1 MEDTAMKSRYTRI
14 LSVLLCA
21 ALACSILAGC
31 NTAASSS
38 EVPSSASSS
47 QSVPASSEV
56 LPDSTTR
63 ADTSGLNPGDF
74 DENSIFSITGTSA
87 AFEPCLGWGPGV
99 SGCSLK
105 TVIAA
110 ASLLKWADG
119 CNMSIQ
125 PVSDIKDA
133 YTQWFNSL
141 SADDQQSF
149 ADAWPLIKADAET
162 LLTDKDSMTGRIED
176 AGLDAKELPGCS
188 EENWKALAD
197 VIDVLVPASSE
208 Y

>member
-1 MEDTAMKSRYTRI
+1 MTRNRI
-14 LSVLLCA
+14 LSLLVCA
-21 ALACSILAGC
+21 ALLTGLLAGC
-31 NTAASSS
+31 TSTSGGSSASASGDAASSES
-38 EVPSSASSS
+38 I
-47 QSVPASSEV
+47 PAS
-56 LPDSTTR
+56 TAQ
-63 ADTSGLNPGDF
+63 ADTGKLTPNLDE
-74 DENSIFSITGTSA
+74 DENSIFSIQNTEA
-87 AFEPCLGWGPGV
+87 AFAPCLGWGPGV

-105 TVIAA
+105 SVIAA

-133 YTQWFNSL
+133 YTQWFDGL

-149 ADAWPLIKADAET
+149 ADTWPLIKADAET

>member
-1 MEDTAMKSRYTRI
+1 MIRNRI
-14 LSVLLCA
+14 LSLLVCA
-21 ALACSILAGC
+21 ALLACLLAGC
-31 NTAASSS
+31 STSSGTDGGDAASSS
-38 EVPSSASSS
+38 GSA
-47 QSVPASSEV
+47 ASSESI
-56 LPDSTTR
+56 PSSTVT
-63 ADTSGLNPGDF
+63 ADTGKVGPLDAG
-74 DENSIFSITGTSA
+74 ENSLFSLSDLDD
-87 AFEPCLGWGPGV
+87 AFTPCLGWGPGV

-105 TVIAA
+105 SVIAA

-125 PVSDIKDA
+125 PVSDTKDA

>member
-1 MEDTAMKSRYTRI
+1 MKLKYTRI
-14 LSVLLCA
+14 LSLVLCA
-21 ALACSILAGC
+21 AIACSALVGC
-31 NTAASSS
+31 GGSAASSGS
-38 EVPSSASSS
+38 EPSSSATASSS
-47 QSVPASSEV
+47 AAASGEA
-56 LPDSTTR
+56 LPDSTVQ
-63 ADTSGLNPGDF
+63 ANTSGLNPGDF

-87 AFEPCLGWGPGV
+87 AFAPCLGWGPGV

-105 TVIAA
+105 SVIAA

-133 YTQWFNSL
+133 YTQWFDSL

>member
-1 MEDTAMKSRYTRI
+1 
-14 LSVLLCA
+14 
-21 ALACSILAGC
+21 
-31 NTAASSS
+31 
-38 EVPSSASSS
+38 
-47 QSVPASSEV
+47 
-56 LPDSTTR
+56 
-63 ADTSGLNPGDF
+63 
-74 DENSIFSITGTSA
+74 
-87 AFEPCLGWGPGV
+87 
-99 SGCSLK
+99 
-105 TVIAA
+105 
-110 ASLLKWADG
+110 
-119 CNMSIQ
+119 MSIQ

-133 YTQWFNSL
+133 YTQWFDSL

-188 EENWKALAD
+188 EENWKSLAD

>member
-1 MEDTAMKSRYTRI
+1 MIRKRI
-14 LSVLLCA
+14 LSLLVCA
-21 ALACSILAGC
+21 ALLCGVLAGC
-31 NTAASSS
+31 STSSGSTAASSS
-38 EVPSSASSS
+38 SASASESIPSST
-47 QSVPASSEV
+47 V
-56 LPDSTTR
+56 T
-63 ADTSGLNPGDF
+63 ADTGKVGPLDAG
-74 DENSIFSITGTSA
+74 ENSLFSFSDPDD
-87 AFEPCLGWGPGV
+87 AFAPCL
-99 SGCSLK
+99 GCSLK
-105 TVIAA
+105 SVIAA

-119 CNMSIQ
+119 RNMSIQ

-133 YTQWFNSL
+133 YTQWFDSL

-197 VIDVLVPASSE
+197 VIDVLVPASRE

>member
-1 MEDTAMKSRYTRI
+1 MIRKRI
-14 LSVLLCA
+14 LSLLVCA
-21 ALACSILAGC
+21 ALLCGVLAGC
-31 NTAASSS
+31 STSSGSTAGPAEKLYTASSS
-38 EVPSSASSS
+38 SASASESIPSST
-47 QSVPASSEV
+47 V
-56 LPDSTTR
+56 T
-63 ADTSGLNPGDF
+63 ADTGKVGPLDAG
-74 DENSIFSITGTSA
+74 ENSLFSLSDPDD
-87 AFEPCLGWGPGV
+87 AFAPCLGWGPGV

-105 TVIAA
+105 SVIAA

-133 YTQWFNSL
+133 YTQWFDSL

-149 ADAWPLIKADAET
+149 ADAWPLIMADAVT
-162 LLTDKDSMTGRIED
+162 LLTDTDSMTGRIED

>member
-1 MEDTAMKSRYTRI
+1 MIRKRI
-14 LSVLLCA
+14 LSLLVCA
-21 ALACSILAGC
+21 ALLCGVLAGC
-31 NTAASSS
+31 STSSGSTAASSS
-38 EVPSSASSS
+38 SASASESIPSSTVTADTGKVGPLDAGENSLFSLS
-47 QSVPASSEV
+47 DPDDAFAPAS
-56 LPDSTTR
+56 
-63 ADTSGLNPGDF
+63 A
-74 DENSIFSITGTSA
+74 
-87 AFEPCLGWGPGV
+87 GPRRV
-99 SGCSLK
+99 RLLAES
-105 TVIAA
+105 VIAA

-133 YTQWFNSL
+133 YTQWFDGL

-149 ADAWPLIKADAET
+149 ADTWPLIKADAET

>member
-1 MEDTAMKSRYTRI
+1 MKLKYTRI
-14 LSVLLCA
+14 LSLVLCA
-21 ALACSILAGC
+21 AIACSALVGC
-31 NTAASSS
+31 GGSAASSGS
-38 EVPSSASSS
+38 EPSSSATASSS
-47 QSVPASSEV
+47 AAASGEA
-56 LPDSTTR
+56 LPDSTVQ
-63 ADTSGLNPGDF
+63 ANTSGLNPGDF

-105 TVIAA
+105 SVIAA

-133 YTQWFNSL
+133 YTQWFDSL

>member
-1 MEDTAMKSRYTRI
+1 MT
-14 LSVLLCA
+14 
-21 ALACSILAGC
+21 
-31 NTAASSS
+31 
-38 EVPSSASSS
+38 
-47 QSVPASSEV
+47 
-56 LPDSTTR
+56 
-63 ADTSGLNPGDF
+63 ADTGKVGPLDAG
-74 DENSIFSITGTSA
+74 ENSLFSLSDPDD
-87 AFEPCLGWGPGV
+87 AFAPCLGWGPGV

-105 TVIAA
+105 SVIAA

-133 YTQWFNSL
+133 YTQWFDSL

-162 LLTDKDSMTGRIED
+162 LLTDKDSITGRIED
-176 AGLDAKELPGCS
+176 AGLDAKALPGCS

>member
-1 MEDTAMKSRYTRI
+1 MTRNRI
-14 LSVLLCA
+14 LSLLVCA
-21 ALACSILAGC
+21 ALLAGLLAGC
-31 NTAASSS
+31 TSTSDGSSASASGDAASSES
-38 EVPSSASSS
+38 I
-47 QSVPASSEV
+47 PAS
-56 LPDSTTR
+56 TAQ
-63 ADTSGLNPGDF
+63 ADTGKLTPNLDE
-74 DENSIFSITGTSA
+74 DENSIFSIQNTEA
-87 AFEPCLGWGPGV
+87 AFAPCLGWGPGV

-105 TVIAA
+105 SVIAA

-133 YTQWFNSL
+133 YTQWFDSL

-162 LLTDKDSMTGRIED
+162 LLTDKNSMTGRIED

>member
-1 MEDTAMKSRYTRI
+1 MTQKHI
-14 LSVLLCA
+14 LSLLVSAALLCG
-21 ALACSILAGC
+21 LLAGC
-31 NTAASSS
+31 SNTNGDASHASSS
-38 EVPSSASSS
+38 ASEPSS
-47 QSVPASSEV
+47 VSSESA
-56 LPDSTTR
+56 PSSTAQ
-63 ADTSGLNPGDF
+63 ADTSGLFNKDF
-74 DENSIFSITGTSA
+74 DENSLFSVDGTAA
-87 AFEPCLGWGPGV
+87 AFEPSLGWGPGV

-105 TVIAA
+105 SVIAA

-133 YTQWFNSL
+133 YTQWFDSL

>member
-1 MEDTAMKSRYTRI
+1 M
-14 LSVLLCA
+14 
-21 ALACSILAGC
+21 
-31 NTAASSS
+31 
-38 EVPSSASSS
+38 
-47 QSVPASSEV
+47 
-56 LPDSTTR
+56 
-63 ADTSGLNPGDF
+63 
-74 DENSIFSITGTSA
+74 
-87 AFEPCLGWGPGV
+87 

-105 TVIAA
+105 SVIAA

-119 CNMSIQ
+119 CSMSIQ

-133 YTQWFNSL
+133 YTQWFDRL

>member
-1 MEDTAMKSRYTRI
+1 MK
-14 LSVLLCA
+14 LKLLP
-21 ALACSILAGC
+21 
-31 NTAASSS
+31 T
-38 EVPSSASSS
+38 
-47 QSVPASSEV
+47 
-56 LPDSTTR
+56 
-63 ADTSGLNPGDF
+63 
-74 DENSIFSITGTSA
+74 
-87 AFEPCLGWGPGV
+87 
-99 SGCSLK
+99 LK
-105 TVIAA
+105 SVIAA

-119 CNMSIQ
+119 CNMSIP

-133 YTQWFNSL
+133 YTQWFDSL

>member
-1 MEDTAMKSRYTRI
+1 MAGARR
-14 LSVLLCA
+14 VRLLA
-21 ALACSILAGC
+21 EI
-31 NTAASSS
+31 
-38 EVPSSASSS
+38 
-47 QSVPASSEV
+47 
-56 LPDSTTR
+56 
-63 ADTSGLNPGDF
+63 
-74 DENSIFSITGTSA
+74 
-87 AFEPCLGWGPGV
+87 
-99 SGCSLK
+99 
-105 TVIAA
+105 IAA
-110 ASLLKWADG
+110 ASLLKWVDG

-125 PVSDIKDA
+125 PVSDIDIKDA
-133 YTQWFNSL
+133 YTQWFGSL

-197 VIDVLVPASSE
+197 VIDVLVLASSE

>member
-1 MEDTAMKSRYTRI
+1 MIRKRI
-14 LSVLLCA
+14 LSLLVCA
-21 ALACSILAGC
+21 ALLCGVLAGC
-31 NTAASSS
+31 STSSGSTAASSS
-38 EVPSSASSS
+38 SASASESIPSST
-47 QSVPASSEV
+47 V
-56 LPDSTTR
+56 T
-63 ADTSGLNPGDF
+63 ADTGKVGPLDAG
-74 DENSIFSITGTSA
+74 ENSLFSLSDPDD
-87 AFEPCLGWGPGV
+87 AFAPCLGV

-105 TVIAA
+105 SVIAA

-125 PVSDIKDA
+125 PVSDIKAA
-133 YTQWFNSL
+133 YTQWFDSL

>member
-1 MEDTAMKSRYTRI
+1 MIRKRI
-14 LSVLLCA
+14 LSLLVCA
-21 ALACSILAGC
+21 ALLCGVLAGC
-31 NTAASSS
+31 RTSSGSTAG
-38 EVPSSASSS
+38 
-47 QSVPASSEV
+47 PAEKLYTLLIGKV
-56 LPDSTTR
+56 GPLD
-63 ADTSGLNPGDF
+63 AG
-74 DENSIFSITGTSA
+74 ENSLFSLSDPDD
-87 AFEPCLGWGPGV
+87 AFAPCLGWGPGV

-105 TVIAA
+105 SVIAA

-133 YTQWFNSL
+133 YTQWFDSL